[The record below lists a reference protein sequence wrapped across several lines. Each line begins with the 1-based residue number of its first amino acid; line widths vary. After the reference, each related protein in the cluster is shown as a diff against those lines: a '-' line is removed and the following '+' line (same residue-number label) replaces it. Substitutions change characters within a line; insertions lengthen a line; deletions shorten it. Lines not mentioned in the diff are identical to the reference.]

1 MARSILGVIVGY
13 LAMVLIV
20 FTTLT
25 GSFLALGVDRVF
37 LPGSYD
43 VTALWLVVMTVFS
56 IAAAIVGGWVCAVI
70 AKKKGAVTGL
80 IILVIVLGILS
91 AIPALMDHARPTR
104 TGNVPNLQAMAN
116 GMEPPWYSLLLPI
129 IGAIGV
135 WIGSRPLTGPKN
147 LM

>member
-13 LAMVLIV
+13 LTMVFIV

-43 VTALWLVVMTVFS
+43 VTMLWLVVMTVFS
-56 IAAAIVGGWVCAVI
+56 IASAIVGGWVCAII

-80 IILVIVLGILS
+80 IILVVVLGILS
-91 AIPALMDHARPTR
+91 AIPALMDHARPSR
-104 TGNVPNLQAMAN
+104 SGDVPNLQAMTSA
-116 GMEPPWYSLLLPI
+116 MEPPWFALLLPI
-129 IGAIGV
+129 IGAVGV
-135 WIGSRPLTGPKN
+135 WLGSRPLTGPKN